1 MSECIAQR
9 GFGRRGATGLASLGS
24 CKKFPPCL
32 IEPMLAGSTMDPLLA
47 RAKPIN
53 NSDRISVTAYLRRGK
68 NCCTVAAERERTENM
83 CEK

>member
-1 MSECIAQR
+1 
-9 GFGRRGATGLASLGS
+9 
-24 CKKFPPCL
+24 
-32 IEPMLAGSTMDPLLA
+32 MLAGSTMDPLLA